1 MRRERVVPQSCRAVP
16 FRRGKGSVMTS
27 RIRAVLAL
35 AVIVPASSCRTVDKA
50 SPTAASPITAAAASP
65 APATSLSGAEA
76 YVTLGFWNDPACSGE
91 PVAQRRMPVHYGD
104 SQCFSWPGR
113 SGTNSATNFVCGADS
128 FAYTQWT
135 TLTCSGGERPEGTRK
150 VSHTTG
156 CTQDFPPTLYSRV
169 LDFSGCR

>member
-1 MRRERVVPQSCRAVP
+1 
-16 FRRGKGSVMTS
+16 MTS
-27 RIRAVLAL
+27 RIRIILAL
-35 AVIVPASSCRTVDKA
+35 AVVVPVGACRTAENA
-50 SPTAASPITAAAASP
+50 SPAAASPVTVATVAAAASP
-65 APATSLSGAEA
+65 SPATSLSGPER
-76 YVTLGFWNDPACSGE
+76 YVTLGFWNDPTCSGE

-113 SGTNSATNFVCGADS
+113 SGTNSATNFVCGGDS

-135 TLTCSGGERPEGTRK
+135 TLTCSGGQQPEGTRK

>member
-1 MRRERVVPQSCRAVP
+1 
-16 FRRGKGSVMTS
+16 MTS
-27 RIRAVLAL
+27 RIRTILAL
-35 AVIVPASSCRTVDKA
+35 AVCVPVGGCRTAENA
-50 SPTAASPITAAAASP
+50 SPAAASP
-65 APATSLSGAEA
+65 VTATVAAASPLPVASLSGPER
-76 YVTLGFWNDPACSGE
+76 YVTLGFWNDPTCSGE

-113 SGTNSATNFVCGADS
+113 SGTNSATNFVCGGDT

-135 TLTCSGGERPEGTRK
+135 TLTCSGGQQPEGTRK

-169 LDFSGCR
+169 LDISGCR